1 MGSLY
6 CPSSFFVP
14 PRYIF
19 YCAYS
24 SLNHDDDDM
33 NSLIVFFQIT
43 FPSPSTMHIHYY
55 QPHTSLF
62 FLLKNRTMSG
72 KKRKVK
78 KYCSEVS
85 AVQSRVSRK
94 RRKKMCSQSSV
105 GLSPPHIPLSCGRLQ
120 ICSSFP
126 PLDYK

>member
-1 MGSLY
+1 MGSL
-6 CPSSFFVP
+6 SIARRLFFVP

-72 KKRKVK
+72 KKRESK
-78 KYCSEVS
+78 KILLWSLSS
-85 AVQSRVSRK
+85 AKQSK
-94 RRKKMCSQSSV
+94 QKEKKKDV
-105 GLSPPHIPLSCGRLQ
+105 
-120 ICSSFP
+120 
-126 PLDYK
+126 